1 MIKAIII
8 EDEPDLRELS
18 RSMLN
23 ANFREIEIVGETD
36 SVDGGVELIK
46 NTQPQLVLMDIE
58 IKGGTGFNILQR
70 VKPYTFKLVVVTAF
84 NQFAIKAI
92 KFSAIDYILKPIN
105 EFEFVAAIESALKL
119 IEPGQM
125 EQQMTQLVEMYEKK
139 AQAKK
144 IVLRTKEAMHIVD
157 ISDIEFCQSDNSY
170 TTFFISGEKK
180 ILVSK
185 SIKDFSE
192 ILEECNFFRPHQS
205 YLVNLNSV
213 SRIDKTDGG
222 FILMKNGK
230 EIPISSRRKH
240 IVFEMLNRIQP

>member
-23 ANFREIEIVGETD
+23 ANFSEIEIVGETD

-70 VKPYTFKLVVVTAF
+70 VKPYNFKLVVVTAF

-119 IEPGQM
+119 IEPGQT
-125 EQQMTQLVEMYEKK
+125 EQQMTQLVDMYERKV
-139 AQAKK
+139 QAKK
-144 IVLRTKEAMHIVD
+144 IILRTSEAIHVVN
-157 ISDIEFCQSDNSY
+157 ISEIEYCQSDNTY
-170 TTFFISGEKK
+170 TTFYLSGGEK

-185 SIKDFSE
+185 PMKEFTG
-192 ILEECNFFRPHQS
+192 ILEEYDFFRPHQS
-205 YLVNLNSV
+205 YLINLHAIR
-213 SRIDKTDGG
+213 RIDKADGG
-222 FILMKNGK
+222 FVILKSGK
-230 EIPISSRRKH
+230 ELPISSRRKH
-240 IVFEMLNRIQP
+240 LVFEMLNRIQL